1 MASSF
6 DVFSLKK
13 VVRKRERLSLHAM
26 CQPFLPSLCEIP
38 VKTCCFSG
46 LGACLYVG
54 LPEYIHT
61 QEDTNTTTQTLVSVS
76 YYLFPLTFTHFHL
89 SKTEKCNQVE
99 RKRYSFAWWCM
110 SCVHTQDDEIELILR
125 FIIIQISRLTSG
137 LWVLSVC
144 GERWTSVG
152 EKENREPTIQI
163 LIISYSSHL
172 ISFQVFWSESP
183 DACKL
188 THLSWCVRHWER
200 KGEG

>member
-1 MASSF
+1 MASRF
-6 DVFSLKK
+6 DVFSPKK

-26 CQPFLPSLCEIP
+26 CQPFLPSLCGIP

-46 LGACLYVG
+46 SGACLYVG
-54 LPEYIHT
+54 LPEHT
-61 QEDTNTTTQTLVSVS
+61 YTRRHQHNNANIGFCLP

-89 SKTEKCNQVE
+89 SKTERCNQVE

-110 SCVHTQDDEIELILR
+110 SCMHTQDDDETELILR

-172 ISFQVFWSESP
+172 ISS
-183 DACKL
+183 
-188 THLSWCVRHWER
+188 HLISGFLVWISWCV
-200 KGEG
+200 